1 MANTKIEINCATG
14 SKKFVNKTDAEIA
27 EKQNS
32 LKVKLTENNRHNRNV
47 LLQETDYLA
56 LADHT
61 LSSAMTVYRQALRDL
76 PDHSN
81 WPNLESDD
89 WPTKP

>member
-14 SKKFVNKTDAEIA
+14 SKTSVNKTDSEIA
-27 EKQNS
+27 EKQNR
-32 LKVKLTENNRHNRNV
+32 LTVQLTQNNRYDRNV

-61 LSSAMTVYRQALRDL
+61 LSSSMTVYRQALRDL